1 MKDTSKTSLRR
12 GHNEGNIRQRTDGRW
27 EVRLSAGIDYKTGKP
42 RRTSTCCNTRQEAI
56 AILQQQAHEVRT
68 QGWRDPMSV
77 TLGEWY
83 EYWLDTYMKDTVK
96 QSTYA
101 SYRSYL
107 NKHFCVLGKILLK
120 KLEPHIL
127 QEFYNYKFRE
137 EGLSPKTLRNYHMVL
152 HKCLQQAV
160 KERLLVYNP
169 CDAVTLPGG
178 EKPEIVVFTNDQQR
192 ALVQASYRHRYGVFI
207 RLDLCTG
214 LRMGELLA
222 LKWEDIDFSTAQL
235 HVRRTINRLAKY
247 EAHDGEN
254 KTEIVFGTPK
264 TKNSRRTIPLT
275 RTMADELTR
284 WKQQQAQDKIRAG
297 DKYTDKGFIVTN
309 EFGHY
314 FEQKTFKDYY
324 DRLLKDADI
333 GHFTFHALRHTF
345 ATRALERGMDY
356 KTLSAILG
364 HYSVAFTMDTYVHSM
379 DEHKRREMDKMDD
392 MFGMQYSIS
401 VENQPYPVLCTLS
414 ADDCTAHVPDFPNG
428 FPLGI
433 TDNQRRGEIVVPRS
447 HKGKDGLHR
456 DSGLQDRQDDHIEGV
471 ELAGAINASCLN
483 QFLRQAGIHVLLHE
497 KEHSRC
503 RNAGQNQRPQRI
515 GQVHIVHQAK
525 ETQRRYLHRHRH
537 NEQDDGKCCILELEV
552 VGVDCVCRQRAE
564 VAGEC

>member
-1 MKDTSKTSLRR
+1 MKDTSKKALRR
-12 GHNEGNIRQRTDGRW
+12 GHNEGNIRQRADGRW

-137 EGLSPKTLRNYHMVL
+137 EGLSPKTLRNYHMAL
-152 HKCLQQAV
+152 HKCLQQAM
-160 KERLLVYNP
+160 KERLLIYNP

-178 EKPEIVVFTNDQQR
+178 EKPEISVFTNDQQR

-284 WKQQQAQDKIRAG
+284 WKQQQAQDKILAG
-297 DKYTDKGFIVTN
+297 DKYTDDGFIVTN

-333 GHFTFHALRHTF
+333 GHFTFHALRHPYVKHTTKIF
-345 ATRALERGMDY
+345 SLRLMDFQAQAYPDARRKTRGACQLLRVGQSRSPVRPLYNRKRFSCLPPQSKMSWILY
-356 KTLSAILG
+356 AISMRLSG
-364 HYSVAFTMDTYVHSM
+364 YTST
-379 DEHKRREMDKMDD
+379 R
-392 MFGMQYSIS
+392 SIS
-401 VENQPYPVLCTLS
+401 ISASSVVSASASKIALDASFRLS
-414 ADDCTAHVPDFPNG
+414 CRACSSCFCFACANTA
-428 FPLGI
+428 
-433 TDNQRRGEIVVPRS
+433 
-447 HKGKDGLHR
+447 
-456 DSGLQDRQDDHIEGV
+456 
-471 ELAGAINASCLN
+471 A
-483 QFLRQAGIHVLLHE
+483 
-497 KEHSRC
+497 
-503 RNAGQNQRPQRI
+503 
-515 GQVHIVHQAK
+515 
-525 ETQRRYLHRHRH
+525 
-537 NEQDDGKCCILELEV
+537 
-552 VGVDCVCRQRAE
+552 
-564 VAGEC
+564 

>member
-1 MKDTSKTSLRR
+1 MKDTSQKALRR
-12 GHNEGNIRQRTDGRW
+12 GHNEGNIRQQTDGRW

-42 RRTSTCCNTRQEAI
+42 RRTSTCCSMRQEAI

-83 EYWLDTYMKDTVK
+83 EYWLDTYMKDTIK

-120 KLEPHIL
+120 KLEPHTL

-137 EGLSPKTLRNYHMVL
+137 KGLSPKTLRNYHMAL

-160 KERLLVYNP
+160 KEHLLVYNP
-169 CDAVTLPGG
+169 CDAVTLPSG
-178 EKPEIVVFTNDQQR
+178 EKPEISVFTNDQQQ
-192 ALVQASYRHRYGVFI
+192 ALVKASYHHRYGVFI

-247 EAHDGEN
+247 EAHAGES

-275 RTMADELTR
+275 HTMIDELTR
-284 WKQQQAQDKIRAG
+284 WKNLQAQDKQRAG
-297 DKYTDKGFIVTN
+297 DKFTDNGFVVTN

-314 FEQKTFKDYY
+314 IEQKTFKDYY
-324 DRLLKDADI
+324 DRMLKDADV
-333 GHFTFHALRHTF
+333 GHFTFHALRHP
-345 ATRALERGMDY
+345 
-356 KTLSAILG
+356 
-364 HYSVAFTMDTYVHSM
+364 YVKHTT
-379 DEHKRREMDKMDD
+379 KN
-392 MFGMQYSIS
+392 IS
-401 VENQPYPVLCTLS
+401 C
-414 ADDCTAHVPDFPNG
+414 
-428 FPLGI
+428 
-433 TDNQRRGEIVVPRS
+433 
-447 HKGKDGLHR
+447 K
-456 DSGLQDRQDDHIEGV
+456 
-471 ELAGAINASCLN
+471 
-483 QFLRQAGIHVLLHE
+483 
-497 KEHSRC
+497 SR
-503 RNAGQNQRPQRI
+503 NP
-515 GQVHIVHQAK
+515 K
-525 ETQRRYLHRHRH
+525 PPTS
-537 NEQDDGKCCILELEV
+537 EV
-552 VGVDCVCRQRAE
+552 TPKS
-564 VAGEC
+564 

>member
-1 MKDTSKTSLRR
+1 M
-12 GHNEGNIRQRTDGRW
+12 
-27 EVRLSAGIDYKTGKP
+27 
-42 RRTSTCCNTRQEAI
+42 
-56 AILQQQAHEVRT
+56 
-68 QGWRDPMSV
+68 
-77 TLGEWY
+77 
-83 EYWLDTYMKDTVK
+83 
-96 QSTYA
+96 
-101 SYRSYL
+101 
-107 NKHFCVLGKILLK
+107 
-120 KLEPHIL
+120 

-137 EGLSPKTLRNYHMVL
+137 EGLSPKTLRNYHMAL

-160 KERLLVYNP
+160 KERLLIYNP
-169 CDAVTLPGG
+169 CDTVTLPSG

-222 LKWEDIDFSTAQL
+222 LKWKDIDFSTAQL

-247 EAHDGEN
+247 ESHDGEN

-297 DKYTDKGFIVTN
+297 DKYTDDDFIVTN

-379 DEHKRREMDKMDD
+379 DEHKRREMDKMND
-392 MFGMQYSIS
+392 MFGMRYSIS

-414 ADDCTAHVPDFPNG
+414 TDGCTAHVPDFPKIV
-428 FPLGI
+428 I
-433 TDNQRRGEIVVPRS
+433 TASTLDAALLEVKQQIQKALRQYKNPPIPTKQDQIVVPTNS
-447 HKGKDGLHR
+447 VLVLVK
-456 DSGLQDRQDDHIEGV
+456 
-471 ELAGAINASCLN
+471 AG
-483 QFLRQAGIHVLLHE
+483 
-497 KEHSRC
+497 
-503 RNAGQNQRPQRI
+503 
-515 GQVHIVHQAK
+515 
-525 ETQRRYLHRHRH
+525 
-537 NEQDDGKCCILELEV
+537 
-552 VGVDCVCRQRAE
+552 
-564 VAGEC
+564 

>member
-1 MKDTSKTSLRR
+1 MKDTSKKALRR

-83 EYWLDTYMKDTVK
+83 EYWLGTYIKDTVK

-120 KLEPHIL
+120 KLEPHTL

-137 EGLSPKTLRNYHMVL
+137 EGLSPKTLRNYHMAL

-160 KERLLVYNP
+160 KERLLIYNP
-169 CDAVTLPGG
+169 CDAVTLPSG

-207 RLDLCTG
+207 RLNLCTG

-275 RTMADELTR
+275 RTMVDELTR
-284 WKQQQAQDKIRAG
+284 WKQQQAQDKQRAG
-297 DKYTDKGFIVTN
+297 DKYTDYGFIVTN

-333 GHFTFHALRHTF
+333 GHFTFHALRHPYVKHTTKIF
-345 ATRALERGMDY
+345 SLRLMDFQAQACPDARRKTRGACQLLRVGQSRSPVRPLCNRKRFSCLPPQSKMSWILY
-356 KTLSAILG
+356 AISMRLSG
-364 HYSVAFTMDTYVHSM
+364 YTST
-379 DEHKRREMDKMDD
+379 R
-392 MFGMQYSIS
+392 SIS
-401 VENQPYPVLCTLS
+401 SSASSVVSVSASKITLDAS
-414 ADDCTAHVPDFPNG
+414 LRLSCRACSSCFCFACANTA
-428 FPLGI
+428 
-433 TDNQRRGEIVVPRS
+433 
-447 HKGKDGLHR
+447 
-456 DSGLQDRQDDHIEGV
+456 
-471 ELAGAINASCLN
+471 A
-483 QFLRQAGIHVLLHE
+483 
-497 KEHSRC
+497 
-503 RNAGQNQRPQRI
+503 
-515 GQVHIVHQAK
+515 
-525 ETQRRYLHRHRH
+525 
-537 NEQDDGKCCILELEV
+537 
-552 VGVDCVCRQRAE
+552 
-564 VAGEC
+564 

>member
-120 KLEPHIL
+120 KLEPHTL

-137 EGLSPKTLRNYHMVL
+137 EGLSPKTLRNYHMAL

-169 CDAVTLPGG
+169 CDAVTLPSG
-178 EKPEIVVFTNDQQR
+178 EKLEIVVFTNDQQR

-275 RTMADELTR
+275 RTMADELAR
-284 WKQQQAQDKIRAG
+284 WKQQQAQDKIRVG
-297 DKYTDKGFIVTN
+297 DKYTDDGFIVTN

-333 GHFTFHALRHTF
+333 GHFTFHALRHPYVKHTTKIF
-345 ATRALERGMDY
+345 SLRLMNFQAQAYPDAQRKTRGACQLHRGEQSRSSVRPLCNR
-356 KTLSAILG
+356 KQFPCLSPQSKISRILYAI
-364 HYSVAFTMDTYVHSM
+364 SM
-379 DEHKRREMDKMDD
+379 RLSGYTSTR
-392 MFGMQYSIS
+392 SIS
-401 VENQPYPVLCTLS
+401 SSASSVVSVSASKIALDASLRLS
-414 ADDCTAHVPDFPNG
+414 CRACSSCFCFACANTA
-428 FPLGI
+428 
-433 TDNQRRGEIVVPRS
+433 
-447 HKGKDGLHR
+447 
-456 DSGLQDRQDDHIEGV
+456 
-471 ELAGAINASCLN
+471 A
-483 QFLRQAGIHVLLHE
+483 
-497 KEHSRC
+497 
-503 RNAGQNQRPQRI
+503 
-515 GQVHIVHQAK
+515 
-525 ETQRRYLHRHRH
+525 
-537 NEQDDGKCCILELEV
+537 
-552 VGVDCVCRQRAE
+552 
-564 VAGEC
+564 

>member
-1 MKDTSKTSLRR
+1 MKDTSKTFLRR
-12 GHNEGNIRQRTDGRW
+12 GHNEGNIRQRADGRW

-42 RRTSTCCNTRQEAI
+42 KRTSTCCNTRQEAI
-56 AILQQQAHEVRT
+56 SILQQQAHEVRT

-120 KLEPHIL
+120 KLEPHTL

-137 EGLSPKTLRNYHMVL
+137 EGLSPKTLRNYHMAL

-169 CDAVTLPGG
+169 CDAVTLPSG
-178 EKPEIVVFTNDQQR
+178 EKPEISVFTNDQQR

-235 HVRRTINRLAKY
+235 HVRRTINRLVKY
-247 EAHDGEN
+247 ESHDGEN

-275 RTMADELTR
+275 RTMADELAR
-284 WKQQQAQDKIRAG
+284 WKQQQAQDKIRAR
-297 DKYTDKGFIVTN
+297 DKYTGEGFIVTN

-324 DRLLKDADI
+324 NRLLKDADI
-333 GHFTFHALRHTF
+333 GHFTFHALRHPCVKHTTKIF
-345 ATRALERGMDY
+345 SLRLMDFQAQAYPDARRKTRGACQLLRVGQSRSPVRPLCNRKRFSCLPPQSKMSWILY
-356 KTLSAILG
+356 AISMRLSG
-364 HYSVAFTMDTYVHSM
+364 YTST
-379 DEHKRREMDKMDD
+379 R
-392 MFGMQYSIS
+392 SIS
-401 VENQPYPVLCTLS
+401 SS
-414 ADDCTAHVPDFPNG
+414 ASS
-428 FPLGI
+428 
-433 TDNQRRGEIVVPRS
+433 VVS
-447 HKGKDGLHR
+447 V
-456 DSGLQDRQDDHIEGV
+456 S
-471 ELAGAINASCLN
+471 ASKIALDA
-483 QFLRQAGIHVLLHE
+483 FLRL
-497 KEHSRC
+497 SR
-503 RNAGQNQRPQRI
+503 
-515 GQVHIVHQAK
+515 
-525 ETQRRYLHRHRH
+525 
-537 NEQDDGKCCILELEV
+537 
-552 VGVDCVCRQRAE
+552 RACSSCFCF
-564 VAGEC
+564 ACANTAA